1 MAKFYGAVGY
11 GETKETRPGVWEE
24 IITEVNYY
32 GDATKIVRRLQS
44 GTGANPDVTT
54 SNVISVL
61 ADAFGVQNFFAIRYV
76 NWMGVKWSV
85 TNVDVQAPR
94 LILTLGG
101 VYNGPTGWVTRETV

>member
-11 GETKETRPGVWEE
+11 AETKETRPGVWEE
-24 IITEVNYY
+24 VITEVNYY

-44 GTGANPDVTT
+44 GTGVNPDVTT
-54 SNVISVL
+54 NNVISVL

-85 TNVDVQAPR
+85 TNVDVQTPR

-101 VYNGPTGWVTRETV
+101 VYNGQTASTA